1 MGEDLRTTMSRRLS
15 TYFGTLV
22 AFLFSASCVISSV
35 VSAQNNYTLGGLAGS
50 AMRMGFG
57 ARGMT
62 MGNSVGAMMND
73 DGLSYYNPAVVPFQ
87 SMRTAYVST
96 GFLPLDRNLNF
107 LSYTQSLKPAG
118 GFSLAVINAGVSK
131 LDGRNSDGL
140 QTETYSTSENEF
152 MFSFGTKIRPDFAI
166 GVSAKILYYS
176 LFEGVKSTTV
186 GFDLGILYSLNE
198 ELAFGLVVGDIN
210 SKYKWDTSILYGRE
224 GTTTIEHF
232 PLRRRAA
239 VCYAPTFFRSR
250 FSGEIEW
257 IGSTWLARG
266 GVEMP
271 LHDNLTI
278 RGGIDQIAFDGSISS
293 KPSLGFSLQAPVASW
308 KPVLTYGY
316 IIEPYSPGGI
326 HMLSLTVGF
335 E

>member
-1 MGEDLRTTMSRRLS
+1 MSISLS
-15 TYFGTLV
+15 TYTGALTIVLIGISCLV
-22 AFLFSASCVISSV
+22 PPNV
-35 VSAQNNYTLGGLAGS
+35 VAQNNYAIGGLAGS

-62 MGNSVGAMMND
+62 MGNSLGAMTND

-87 SMRTAYVST
+87 TERTAYLST

-107 LSYTQSLKPAG
+107 LSYTQRLKPAG
-118 GFSLAVINAGVSK
+118 GFSLAIINAGVSK
-131 LDGRNSDGL
+131 LEGRNSDGL

-152 MFSFGTKIRPDFAI
+152 LFSFGTKIRPDFAI

-186 GFDLGILYSLNE
+186 GFDLGILYTWNE

-210 SKYKWDTSILYGRE
+210 SKYKWDTSLLYGRD
-224 GTTTIEHF
+224 GNTTIEHF
-232 PLRRRAA
+232 PLRRRLA
-239 VCYAPTFFRSR
+239 VCYSPTFFRSR
-250 FSGEIEW
+250 LSGELEW
-257 IGSTWLARG
+257 IGSTWLSRG
-266 GVEMP
+266 GVEIP
-271 LHDNLTI
+271 LHDNLTL
-278 RGGIDQIAFDGSISS
+278 RGGIDQMAFNGSINA
-293 KPSLGFSLQAPVASW
+293 KPSLGFSLRAPVASW
-308 KPVLTYGY
+308 NPVLTYGY
-316 IIEPYSPGGI
+316 IIEPYSSGGI

>member
-1 MGEDLRTTMSRRLS
+1 MIRRLS
-15 TYFGTLV
+15 TYPALTIVLIGI
-22 AFLFSASCVISSV
+22 SCLMPPNAA
-35 VSAQNNYTLGGLAGS
+35 AQNNYAIGGLAGS

-62 MGNSVGAMMND
+62 MGNSVGAMTND
-73 DGLSYYNPAVVPFQ
+73 DGFSYYNPAAVPFQ
-87 SMRTAYVST
+87 TERTAYVST

-118 GFSLAVINAGVSK
+118 GFSLAIINAGVSK
-131 LDGRNSDGL
+131 LEGRNSDGL

-152 MFSFGTKIRPDFAI
+152 LFSFGVKIRPDFAI

-186 GFDLGILYSLNE
+186 GFDLGILYTLNE
-198 ELAFGLVVGDIN
+198 EWALGLVVGDIN
-210 SKYKWDTSILYGRE
+210 SKYKWDTSLLYGRD
-224 GTTTIEHF
+224 GNTTIEHF
-232 PLRRRAA
+232 PLRRRLAI
-239 VCYAPTFFRSR
+239 CYSPSFFRSR
-250 FSGEIEW
+250 LSAEIEW
-257 IGSTWLARG
+257 IGSTWLSRG
-266 GVEMP
+266 GVEIP
-271 LHDNLTI
+271 LHDNLTL
-278 RGGIDQIAFDGSISS
+278 RGGIDQIAFNGSISA
-293 KPSLGFSLQAPVASW
+293 KPGLGISLQAPVASW

-316 IIEPYSPGGI
+316 IFEPYSPGGI

>member
-1 MGEDLRTTMSRRLS
+1 MSRRLS
-15 TYFGTLV
+15 TYSGALAVVLMTISCLMPSRV
-22 AFLFSASCVISSV
+22 A
-35 VSAQNNYTLGGLAGS
+35 AQNNYAVGGLAGS

-62 MGNSVGAMMND
+62 MGNSVGAMTND

-87 SMRTAYVST
+87 TERTAYVST
-96 GFLPLDRNLNF
+96 GFLPLDRSLNF
-107 LSYTQSLKPAG
+107 LSYTQGLKPAG
-118 GFSLAVINAGVSK
+118 GFSLAIINAGVSK
-131 LDGRNSDGL
+131 LEGRNSDGL

-152 MFSFGTKIRPDFAI
+152 LFSFGTKIRPDFAI

-186 GFDLGILYSLNE
+186 GFDLGILYALNE
-198 ELAFGLVVGDIN
+198 EWAFGLVVGDIN
-210 SKYKWDTSILYGRE
+210 SKYKWDTSTLYGQD
-224 GTTTIEHF
+224 GNTTIEHF
-232 PLRRRAA
+232 PLRRRLA
-239 VCYAPTFFRSR
+239 VCYSPSFFRSR
-250 FSGEIEW
+250 LAGEVEW
-257 IGSTWLARG
+257 IGSTWLSRG
-266 GVEMP
+266 GVELP

-278 RGGIDQIAFDGSISS
+278 RGGIDQIAFNGSISA
-293 KPSLGFSLQAPVASW
+293 KPSLGISLRAPVASW

-316 IIEPYSPGGI
+316 IFEPYSPGGI

>member
-1 MGEDLRTTMSRRLS
+1 MTKRLFKYS
-15 TYFGTLV
+15 GAIAIMVL
-22 AFLFSASCVISSV
+22 AISCVIPLQA
-35 VSAQNNYTLGGLAGS
+35 SAQNNYNLGGLAGS

-62 MGNSVGAMMND
+62 LGNSAGAMTND

-87 SMRTAYVST
+87 SERTAYVST

-107 LSYTQSLKPAG
+107 LSYTQSVKPSG
-118 GFSLAVINAGVSK
+118 GFSLAIMSAGVSK
-131 LDGRNSDGL
+131 LEGRNSDGL

-152 MFSFGTKIRPDFAI
+152 LFSFGTKIRPNFAI

-186 GFDLGILYSLNE
+186 GFDLGMLYELDE
-198 ELAFGLVVGDIN
+198 EWALGLVVGDIN
-210 SKYKWDTSILYGRE
+210 SKYKWDTSTLYGQD

-232 PLRRRAA
+232 PLRRRLAI
-239 VCYAPTFFRSR
+239 CYAPSFFKSR

-257 IGSTWLARG
+257 IGSTWLSRA
-266 GVEMP
+266 GVEIP
-271 LHDNLTI
+271 LHENLAL
-278 RGGIDQIAFDGSISS
+278 RGGIDQIAFDGSINA
-293 KPSLGFSLQAPVASW
+293 KPSLGFSIQGPVASW

-316 IIEPYSPGGI
+316 IVEPYSPGGL

-335 E
+335 Q